1 MIGKVYLVGAGP
13 GDPGLITVK
22 GMRCLQRAQVVV
34 YDRLMDPAL
43 LDLAPAGAERVFVGK
58 ERGRQALTQD
68 EINALLVER
77 GQAGEVVVRL
87 KGGDPFVFGRGGEEA
102 LALAENGVPFEVV
115 PGITSAVAA
124 AAYAGIPVTHRRIS
138 TCFTVVS
145 GSEDPSKPESVIPW
159 DILANTG
166 GTLVV
171 LMGWAALASIME
183 TLQEKGM
190 DPATPVALV
199 QWGTWPRQKTVTGD
213 LTDVVEKGRAAG
225 IRPPVI
231 TIVGP
236 VVDLRERIRWFDSR
250 TLFGKRVLITRSRT
264 QASNLRS
271 QLEELG
277 ADVIELPSIE
287 IAPLEDYAE
296 LDDSIERLGDPGW
309 VIFASVNGVE
319 SVFQR
324 LHEMGKD
331 ARALSGVT
339 VGAIGPATRRALEGR
354 GIVPDFVPARSV
366 SESVVEELSP
376 RNWKG
381 VPVLLPGSNIGR
393 DVLAQGLSGLGA
405 RVERVAAYRTVTP
418 EEAPG
423 QARTALSAGVDVVTF
438 TSSSTV
444 NNLLDIL
451 GGERQYLED
460 ALVACIG
467 PITAAA
473 ARKQGLRVDLEA
485 EQPTVEGLV
494 EALSLHF
501 GGAAAANR

>member
-1 MIGKVYLVGAGP
+1 M
-13 GDPGLITVK
+13 
-22 GMRCLQRAQVVV
+22 
-34 YDRLMDPAL
+34 
-43 LDLAPAGAERVFVGK
+43 FVGK

-87 KGGDPFVFGRGGEEA
+87 KGGDPFVFGRGGEEV

-171 LMGWAALASIME
+171 LMGWAALVSIME

-190 DPATPVALV
+190 DPGTPVALV
-199 QWGTWPRQKTVTGD
+199 QWGTWQRQKTVTGD

-231 TIVGP
+231 AIVGP
-236 VVDLRERIRWFDSR
+236 VVDLRERIRWFDR
-250 TLFGKRVLITRSRT
+250 RPLFGKRVLITRSRT

-277 ADVIELPSIE
+277 AGIIELPSIE
-287 IAPLEDYAE
+287 IAPLEDCSE
-296 LDDSIERLGDPGW
+296 LDDSIERLREPAW

-324 LHEMGKD
+324 LHKTGKD

-339 VGAIGPATRRALEGR
+339 VGAIGPATRRALEER

-366 SESVVEELSP
+366 SESVVEELSS
-376 RNWKG
+376 RDWKDI
-381 VPVLLPGSNIGR
+381 PVLLPGSNIGR
-393 DVLAQGLSGLGA
+393 DVLAQGLSELGA
-405 RVERVAAYRTVTP
+405 QVERVAAYRTVTP
-418 EEAPG
+418 EGAAE

-473 ARKQGLRVDLEA
+473 ARKRGLRVDLEA

-494 EALSLHF
+494 EALCLHF
-501 GGAAAANR
+501 GGPLPPTGSDGRPG